1 MSESLTSRFKLNA
14 NYLHEKPRRNANSIE
29 NLELIQQIID
39 SNAHF
44 SALLNSERRIVLS
57 NQHLLKMSGLEN
69 LESAIGERPGEII
82 SCINVENNNGCGN
95 SLSCR
100 YCGIVSAIIESNRTG
115 KKITGEARITARV
128 KGKLIN
134 YDFRVT
140 SSPLTF
146 SGEQY
151 TLVNIMDISS
161 EKKNALL
168 ENIFFHDVLNRMG
181 GFSGIVQMLKM
192 ENKQPE
198 LEEYIH
204 LIDTIG
210 EMVIEDIQTQRYIK
224 SAENENLILNIHEY
238 SAYSIIESVRKQ
250 IAFLPTLKIKQIEVQ
265 TECSDFTVKTDL
277 ALLKRIL
284 LNMVK
289 NAVEATSENGTV
301 RITCSRKNGLVQ
313 FSVNNPGEIDK
324 DTQMQIFQRSF
335 STKGHGRGLGTYS
348 MKIFG
353 ENYLKGK
360 VYFRS
365 SEKLGTT
372 FTIELPL
379 TSEQ

>member
-1 MSESLTSRFKLNA
+1 MAESVTSRYNLNISVLHKKLIRDV
-14 NYLHEKPRRNANSIE
+14 ETIE
-29 NLELIQQIID
+29 NLELIQEILNSSTQ
-39 SNAHF
+39 F
-44 SALLNSERRIVLS
+44 SALLNSNRQIVLS
-57 NQHLLKMSGLEN
+57 NQELVKIAGLEN
-69 LESAIGERPGEII
+69 LESALGARPGEII
-82 SCINVENNNGCGN
+82 SCIHVRENNGCGN
-95 SLSCR
+95 SNSCR
-100 YCGIVSAIIESNRTG
+100 YCGVVSAILECIEKG

-128 KGKLIN
+128 KDKLTN

-140 SSPLTF
+140 CSPIIL

-151 TLVNIMDISS
+151 TLLNIMDISS

-168 ENIFFHDVLNRMG
+168 ENIFFHDVLNRLG
-181 GFSGIVQMLKM
+181 GFTGIIQMLKM
-192 ENKQPE
+192 ENRQPE
-198 LEEYIH
+198 LEEYIN

-210 EMVIEDIQTQRYIK
+210 EMIIEDIQTQRYIK
-224 SAENENLILNIHEY
+224 SAENENLILNMHEY
-238 SAYSIIESVRKQ
+238 SANNIIESVGKQ
-250 IAFLPTLKIKQIEVQ
+250 IAFLPTMKIKQVEVC
-265 TECSDFTVKTDL
+265 TECSDFTIKTDL

-289 NAVEATSENGTV
+289 NAVEATAENGKV
-301 RITCSRKNGLVQ
+301 RITCFRKQETALFNVH
-313 FSVNNPGEIDK
+313 NPGEIQK

-335 STKGHGRGLGTYS
+335 TTKGHGRGLGTYS

-365 SEKLGTT
+365 SEKSGTT

-379 TSEQ
+379 EP

>member
-1 MSESLTSRFKLNA
+1 MSESLTSRYKLKA
-14 NYLHEKPRRNANSIE
+14 DILQETLLRNVNSSE
-29 NLELIQQIID
+29 NFELIQQIIN
-39 SNAHF
+39 SNTHF

-69 LESAIGERPGEII
+69 LERALGERPGEII
-82 SCINVENNNGCGN
+82 SCINAENNNGCGN

-100 YCGIVSAIIESNRTG
+100 YCGILNAIFESNRTG
-115 KKITGEARITARV
+115 KIITGEARISARI
-128 KGKLIN
+128 KDKLMN

-140 SSPLTF
+140 SSPISF

-181 GFSGIVQMLKM
+181 GFTGIVQMLKM

-238 SAYSIIESVRKQ
+238 SANTIIESVRKQ
-250 IAFLPTLKIKQIEVQ
+250 IAFLPSVKVKQVDVF
-265 TECSDFTVKTDL
+265 TECTDFTLKTDL

-289 NAVEATSENGTV
+289 NAVEATDEHGKV
-301 RITCSRKNGLVQ
+301 RITCSRKHGFVQ
-313 FSVNNPGEIDK
+313 FSVNNPGEISK

-335 STKGHGRGLGTYS
+335 TTKGHGRGLGTYS

-379 TSEQ
+379 EQ

>member
-1 MSESLTSRFKLNA
+1 MFF
-14 NYLHEKPRRNANSIE
+14 PI
-29 NLELIQQIID
+29 
-39 SNAHF
+39 
-44 SALLNSERRIVLS
+44 
-57 NQHLLKMSGLEN
+57 QHLLKISGLEN
-69 LESAIGERPGEII
+69 LERAIGERPGEIM
-82 SCINVENNNGCGN
+82 SCVNAENINGCGN

-100 YCGIVSAIIESNRTG
+100 YCGIVNAIVESNRTG

-128 KGKLIN
+128 KDKLLN

-140 SSPLTF
+140 SSPISINGKQF
-146 SGEQY
+146 

-250 IAFLPTLKIKQIEVQ
+250 IAFLPTVKIKQVEVY
-265 TECSDFTVKTDL
+265 TECDGFY
-277 ALLKRIL
+277 
-284 LNMVK
+284 
-289 NAVEATSENGTV
+289 
-301 RITCSRKNGLVQ
+301 C
-313 FSVNNPGEIDK
+313 
-324 DTQMQIFQRSF
+324 
-335 STKGHGRGLGTYS
+335 
-348 MKIFG
+348 
-353 ENYLKGK
+353 
-360 VYFRS
+360 
-365 SEKLGTT
+365 
-372 FTIELPL
+372 
-379 TSEQ
+379 